1 MQCPAERR
9 LEKAYRRGLQKA
21 WRPQVQ
27 VEFFEADD
35 DRSDCDDA
43 VHGSYVSKSYVN
55 FMVGKRTVSRLSQPG
70 GGSYSTKYTDSVIS
84 GRVDFFDASGIT

>member
-1 MQCPAERR
+1 M
-9 LEKAYRRGLQKA
+9 
-21 WRPQVQ
+21 PQAQ

-43 VHGSYVSKSYVN
+43 VHGTYVSKSYVN
-55 FMVGKRTVSRLSQPG
+55 YMVGKRTVSRLSQPG
-70 GGSYSTKYTDSVIS
+70 VGSYSTKYTDSVIS

>member
-1 MQCPAERR
+1 MQCQAERR

-27 VEFFEADD
+27 VELFEADD

-43 VHGSYVSKSYVN
+43 VHGTYVSKSYVN
-55 FMVGKRTVSRLSQPG
+55 FMVSKRTASRLSQPG
-70 GGSYSTKYTDSVIS
+70 GGSYSTKCTDSVIS